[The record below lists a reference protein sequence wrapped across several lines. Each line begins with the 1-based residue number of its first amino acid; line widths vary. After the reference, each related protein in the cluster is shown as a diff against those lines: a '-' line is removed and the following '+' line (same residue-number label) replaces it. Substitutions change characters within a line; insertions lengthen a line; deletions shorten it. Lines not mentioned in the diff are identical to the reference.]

1 MDGCLVQ
8 GMEVLDVEVLL
19 PHTVITVGLIQE
31 VWLVQQTGQQL
42 VQ

>member
-1 MDGCLVQ
+1 MDECLIQ
-8 GMEVLDVEVLL
+8 GMEVVEVV
-19 PHTVITVGLIQE
+19 PHAVITVGLIQE